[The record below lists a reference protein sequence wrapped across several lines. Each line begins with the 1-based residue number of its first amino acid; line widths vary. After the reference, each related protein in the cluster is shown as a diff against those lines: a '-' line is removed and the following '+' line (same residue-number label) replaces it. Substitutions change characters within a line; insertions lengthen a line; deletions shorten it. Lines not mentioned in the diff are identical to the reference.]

1 MVVAATIDGS
11 VRTDD
16 RKNDGTDQSTKDRTD
31 RRRSDRTDKRQNYRT
46 AAVAQRS
53 ESFRIRASASW
64 MFSSEFA

>member
-1 MVVAATIDGS
+1 MRS
-11 VRTDD
+11 
-16 RKNDGTDQSTKDRTD
+16 
-31 RRRSDRTDKRQNYRT
+31 SDRTDKRQRYRTDERQKDRTDERQRDRTDKRQIYRT